1 MALNGIDISNWQ
13 PDIDLSKVASDFV
26 IVKTTEGTDYVS
38 PVADTQI
45 QQAFK
50 LNKLVGVYH
59 YATGA
64 GAVTEANFFLSN
76 IKGYMGK
83 ALLVLDFEGEAI
95 AGGPT
100 YAKTFLD
107 TVYQATGIRP
117 LLYTS
122 KSVVN
127 QYDWSAVSNEYDLW
141 GAQYASTAHTG
152 YQSEPWEDGT
162 AWGSFGKPVIRQY
175 TGYGRLAG
183 YAGDLDLDL
192 FYGDKDDWQSYVM
205 SDDDDDNTEP
215 EPSTKTPIVQYSDA
229 KGQRAYAYTH
239 WQAVTGKPDVA
250 VKSDLTKYQQKTD
263 PFVLTSP
270 NGTQYQL
277 AVDDKGV
284 LSALEVKNA

>member
-13 PDIDLSKVASDFV
+13 PDIDLSAVESDFV

-45 QQAFK
+45 QQALS
-50 LNKLVGVYH
+50 LNKLLGVYH

-64 GAVTEANFFLSN
+64 GAVDEAKFFLSN

-95 AGGPT
+95 AQGPT
-100 YAKTFLD
+100 YAKKFLD
-107 TVYQATGIRP
+107 TVYSATGIRP

-122 KSVVN
+122 KSVIK

-141 GAQYASTAHTG
+141 GAQYASTAPTG

-175 TGYGRLAG
+175 TGYGRLPG
-183 YAGDLDLDL
+183 YDGDLDLDL
-192 FYGDKDDWQSYVM
+192 FYGDKDDWQSYVN
-205 SDDDDDNTEP
+205 SDEDNTEP
-215 EPSTKTPIVQYSDA
+215 EPNTKTPIVQYSDA
-229 KGQRAYAYTH
+229 KGNRAYAYTH

-250 VKSDLTKYQQKTD
+250 VKSDLTKYQQKSD
-263 PFVLTSP
+263 PLILTSP

>member
-1 MALNGIDISNWQ
+1 MSLNGIDISNWQ

-45 QQAFK
+45 QQALK

-64 GAVTEANFFLSN
+64 GAVNEAKFFLSN

-100 YAKTFLD
+100 YAKAFLD

-141 GAQYASTAHTG
+141 GAQYASTAHIG

-162 AWGSFGKPVIRQY
+162 AWGSFGKPVIR
-175 TGYGRLAG
+175 
-183 YAGDLDLDL
+183 
-192 FYGDKDDWQSYVM
+192 
-205 SDDDDDNTEP
+205 
-215 EPSTKTPIVQYSDA
+215 
-229 KGQRAYAYTH
+229 
-239 WQAVTGKPDVA
+239 
-250 VKSDLTKYQQKTD
+250 
-263 PFVLTSP
+263 
-270 NGTQYQL
+270 
-277 AVDDKGV
+277 
-284 LSALEVKNA
+284 